1 MDPGAESFARL
12 DRFAALV
19 TGDAGDVPLD
29 RSALAMAAV
38 LRSRQA
44 DGALAELDE
53 IAAGCRVRTFDGLRR
68 YLFDELGF
76 GGDAEQY
83 DDPRNSFLD
92 VVLERRR
99 GLPILLATV
108 MIEVGRRG
116 GIPVVGVGMPMHF
129 LVRSADDADV
139 FADPFT
145 GAALDRSGARARFEA
160 LSAGRLP
167 WDDRHLEPTAPRLI
181 VVRMLTNLRASY
193 ERRHDVV
200 HLALVARMRASI
212 PELRAEAGEAVR
224 LSAVFN

>member
-1 MDPGAESFARL
+1 MDPGAEPFARL
-12 DRFAALV
+12 ERFAALV
-19 TGDAGDVPLD
+19 AGDPGAVPLD
-29 RSALAMAAV
+29 RSALEMAAV
-38 LRSRQA
+38 LRGRTLHGTL
-44 DGALAELDE
+44 DTLDE
-53 IAAGCRVRTFDGLRR
+53 IAAGCAPRTFEGLRR

-76 GGDAEQY
+76 GGDAEHY

-92 VVLERRR
+92 LVVTRRR

-108 MIEVGRRG
+108 MIEVGRRT

-129 LVRSADDADV
+129 LVRSAEDPDL

-145 GAALDRSGARARFEA
+145 GAALDRRGARARFEA

-167 WDDRHLEPTAPRLI
+167 WEDRHLEPTVARLI

-193 ERRHDVV
+193 ERRRDVV

-212 PELRAEAGEAVR
+212 PELRAEEGEAVR

>member
-1 MDPGAESFARL
+1 MDRGAGPFAGIE
-12 DRFAALV
+12 RFAALV
-19 TGDAGDVPLD
+19 AGDPGRVPLD

-38 LRSRQA
+38 LRSRQSE
-44 DGALAELDE
+44 GALAELDA
-53 IAAGCRVRTFDGLRR
+53 IAAGCAVRTFEGLRHH
-68 YLFDELGF
+68 LFDELGF
-76 GGDAEQY
+76 GGDAEHY

-108 MIEVGRRG
+108 MIEVGRRT

-129 LVRSADDADV
+129 LVRSADDEDV

-145 GAALDRSGARARFEA
+145 GASLDRRGAQGRFEA

-167 WDDRHLEPTAPRLI
+167 WEDRHLEPTAPRLI

-193 ERRHDVV
+193 ERRHDAV

-212 PELRAEAGEAVR
+212 PELRAEAGETVR